1 MAESWVLHTMSLTH
15 QDCDL
20 THLHQ
25 SMSLGVKGVR
35 EYGSA
40 SEKKIDC
47 KKKICTKARAGGSD
61 GEKKSGTC
69 QMLIYCCLN
78 THSMNKCV
86 VIYTLVLDNTMSIH
100 MEMFLEFLSSA
111 TFKMFNKLLIL

>member
-15 QDCDL
+15 QDWDL

-35 EYGSA
+35 EYGGA

-47 KKKICTKARAGGSD
+47 KKKSVQKQGQGAVMG
-61 GEKKSGTC
+61 KKS
-69 QMLIYCCLN
+69 QA
-78 THSMNKCV
+78 
-86 VIYTLVLDNTMSIH
+86 LVRC
-100 MEMFLEFLSSA
+100 
-111 TFKMFNKLLIL
+111 